1 MREVLYNQRMKMRLI
16 FALALMP
23 YALWLMIDYQYHFID
38 GANLLIHEAGH
49 VLFGLPGNRFLMVA
63 GGTLLQLALP
73 LIFAGHLVFQR
84 DRFGASL
91 CLFWFAESLMYSAV
105 YLGDAKVGKL
115 PLFGVGKVQHD
126 WLYLLKTTGL
136 LNYCTEIAFMLHVVA
151 SVLLCLAL
159 YFAVQA
165 SAGSVAERRE
175 APDFSGG

>member
-1 MREVLYNQRMKMRLI
+1 MKMRLI
-16 FALALMP
+16 ISLALVP

-105 YLGDAKVGKL
+105 YLGDAKAGKL

-126 WLYLLKTTGL
+126 WLYLLKTVGL
-136 LNYCTEIAFMLHVVA
+136 LDSCTEIAFMLHIVA
-151 SVLLCLAL
+151 SGLLCLAL

-165 SAGSVAERRE
+165 SAGSTPASEEVTV
-175 APDFSGG
+175 FSDRQ